1 MTTLTPF
8 LLIAILLALLGV
20 LAKLFLS
27 RPEAAPVDAGAEAT
41 IRELRTQ
48 LAQALASA
56 QQESAA
62 RTSALERAAAAEAT
76 AASAKQEMASAA
88 LAARQEMAAATA
100 SAREAL
106 QAAEA
111 RYRNDLEALKTS
123 FAKMSTDVLQGMAP
137 NVTNEVAT
145 KVKPLIAEVNA
156 ALESYRKSMQ
166 QGLQTQ
172 DSALAQVR
180 EQMSKISET
189 TTALATSTNDFTAV
203 LKSSQHRGKWGE
215 QTLRRVVEAAGLSEL
230 CDFSEQVTEG
240 DARPDLIVKLPGQ
253 RCIIIDSKVP
263 DFEVAIADQAAPNR
277 REVVAAHAKKLM
289 VTLRDLASR
298 DYPSALRKQGQTP
311 FDKVILFLPAESLL
325 STALE
330 GDNELVL
337 KAADVGILVAT
348 PATLMGFLSAIN
360 LTWQQHKQAENAAHI
375 ATEAT
380 ELYERVR
387 TFVSHMARLQ
397 KQLNGATEAFN
408 SAVGSYTRRVRPQG
422 DKVRELGAMN
432 KPELEE
438 IVEIEKEAL
447 PAPGASTE

>member
-1 MTTLTPF
+1 MPTLTP
-8 LLIAILLALLGV
+8 LLLVAILLALLAV
-20 LAKLFLS
+20 LVRLFLPRS
-27 RPEAAPVDAGAEAT
+27 GSGPVDAGAEAT
-41 IRELRTQ
+41 IRELRAQ
-48 LAQALASA
+48 LGQAQASA
-56 QQESAA
+56 QQEATA
-62 RTSALERAAAAEAT
+62 RTAALERAAAAEAT
-76 AASAKQEMASAA
+76 AVS
-88 LAARQEMAAATA
+88 ARQEMATAAA

-111 RYRNDLEALKTS
+111 RYKADLEALKTS

-137 NVTNEVAT
+137 HVTTEVAT
-145 KVKPLIAEVNA
+145 KVTPLIAEVNA

-172 DSALAQVR
+172 GDALAQVR
-180 EQMSKISET
+180 EQMSKMAES

-263 DFEVAIADQAAPNR
+263 DFEVAIADAGAANR
-277 REVVAAHAKKLM
+277 REVVTAHAKKLM
-289 VTLRDLASR
+289 ATVRDLAGR
-298 DYPSALRKQGQTP
+298 DYPAGLRKKGQIP

-337 KAADVGILVAT
+337 KAAEFGILMAT

-360 LTWQQHKQAENAAHI
+360 LTWQQHRQAENAAHI
-375 ATEAT
+375 ADEAT
-380 ELYERVR
+380 ELYTRVIK
-387 TFVSHMARLQ
+387 FVEHVGKVQRHL
-397 KQLNGATEAFN
+397 LGATSAFN
-408 SAVGSYTRRVRPQG
+408 DAVGSYTRRVRPQG
-422 DKVRELGAMN
+422 EKLRELGGASG
-432 KPELEE
+432 KPELDE
-438 IVEIEKEAL
+438 ILEIDREPL
-447 PAPGASTE
+447 PAPGSDTGQ